1 MARNLNKTRK
11 SDKLSKRAAK
21 SRPSEISAD
30 AGTDCTHNA
39 PPLRSWKS
47 KPRLAAMTA
56 ISVVAAGGLALL
68 FVAEGEFVLPN
79 ALHSRGAAP
88 ALTFVGSESCAGC
101 HQTEAALW
109 KESQHKHAMQ
119 HATAA
124 SVLGDFDDA
133 GFDYFG
139 IHSRFFK
146 KDHKFFVETD
156 GPDGKLATF
165 EVKYTFGID
174 PLQQYLIEFPDG
186 RIQAL
191 SIAWDSRPKDQG
203 GQRWFHLYP
212 NEEIKHDD
220 MLHWTKLNQ
229 NWNFMC
235 AECHS
240 TGVQKN
246 YDAASNTFHTTW
258 AEISVGCE
266 ACHGKGS
273 RHVSWAYR
281 QRSWSPFGKNND
293 PMKGLVVLLDERDGV
308 TWRPDPKS
316 GNPQRTIA
324 PAATRREVE
333 TCGLCH
339 ARRGQFSENWIP
351 GHPLSDTHVVSTL
364 TRGLYHADGQMLD
377 EVYNYGSLKQ
387 SKMFAAGVTCS
398 DCHEPHA
405 AKLRAEDDGVCLR
418 CHASDRY
425 EIASHA
431 YHGDVTP
438 KVTCASCHMPV
449 STYMV
454 IDKRHD
460 HSFRVPRP
468 DLSVKLGTPNA
479 CNNCHADKSAQWAAD
494 AIERW
499 HGPVRKGF
507 QNYAEAFQASWTDR
521 ADAVALLAMVA
532 ASPTTP
538 AIARASALS
547 ELHSRVSP
555 ANIELARKGLA
566 DPDPMVRIGAL
577 DMLDGLPGNRT
588 WPLVY
593 PLLSDSSLGVRIRA
607 VSVLA
612 AVPTA
617 IQPVSDRPAFE
628 RAEAE
633 FIAAQHLNTDRPEAR
648 STLGNFYARR
658 GLRAD
663 AENEYKAALRLSPQ
677 YAPAAINLA
686 DLYRQLGRD
695 GDGDRV
701 LRAAI
706 GSSPHDAGLH
716 HALGLTLT
724 REKRPDDALAEFRIA
739 TELEPDRSR
748 YAYVYAVALHSSG
761 RADESMKV
769 LKTNLA
775 RHPDDRDILMALV
788 TFNRDAGDIAAAL
801 EYVEQLSR
809 VAPND
814 PDLAR
819 LSDDLRA
826 GLKR

>member
-1 MARNLNKTRK
+1 VARKQNKTRK

-21 SRPSEISAD
+21 SSPSEISAD
-30 AGTDCTHNA
+30 AGTEGTHNTS
-39 PPLRSWKS
+39 PVRLWKS
-47 KPRLAAMTA
+47 RPRLAAMTA
-56 ISVVAAGGLALL
+56 IAAVAAGGLALL
-68 FVAEGEFVLPN
+68 FVGERELVLPN
-79 ALHSRGAAP
+79 VLRSHSATP
-88 ALTFVGSESCAGC
+88 ALTFVGSESCAEC
-101 HQTEAALW
+101 HQAEAASW

-133 GFDYFG
+133 GFDHFG

-174 PLQQYLIEFPDG
+174 PLQQYLVEFPNG

-220 MLHWTKLNQ
+220 VLHWTKLNQ

-246 YDAASNTFHTTW
+246 YDAAGDTFHTTW
-258 AEISVGCE
+258 TEISVGCE

-273 RHVSWAYR
+273 RHVGWAYS
-281 QRSWSPFGKNND
+281 QRSWWPFGKDNA
-293 PMKGLVVLLDERDGV
+293 PMKGLVVSLDERDGI
-308 TWRPDPKS
+308 TWQPDPKS
-316 GNPQRTIA
+316 GNPQRSIA

-339 ARRGQFSENWIP
+339 ARRGQFSEDWMP

-377 EVYNYGSLKQ
+377 EVYNYGSFKQ

-405 AKLRAEDDGVCLR
+405 AKLRAEGDGMCLQ

-425 EIASHA
+425 EVASHA

-438 KVTCASCHMPV
+438 KVTCASCHMPA

-460 HSFRVPRP
+460 HSFRIPRP

-479 CNNCHADKSAQWAAD
+479 CNNCHTDKSAQWAAD

-521 ADAVALLAMVA
+521 ADAAALLAVVA

-577 DMLDGLPGNRT
+577 DMLDGLPGNRI
-588 WPLVY
+588 WSLVH

-617 IQPVSDRPAFE
+617 IQPVSDRPALE
-628 RAEAE
+628 RAAAE
-633 FIAAQHLNTDRPEAR
+633 FIAAQHLNADRPEAR

-663 AENEYKAALRLSPQ
+663 AENEYKAALRLSSQ

-695 GDGDRV
+695 GDGESV
-701 LRAAI
+701 LRTAI
-706 GSSPHDAGLH
+706 ASSPQDAGLH

-724 REKRPDDALAEFRIA
+724 RERRPDDALAEFRTA

-748 YAYVYAVALHSSG
+748 YAYVHAVALHSAG
-761 RADESMKV
+761 RGEQSMKV
-769 LKTNLA
+769 LKENLA
-775 RHPDDRDILMALV
+775 RHPDDRDTLLALV
-788 TFNRDAGDIAAAL
+788 TFNRDAGDIDAAL
-801 EYVEQLSR
+801 EYAGQLSR
-809 VAPND
+809 IAPDD
-814 PDLAR
+814 PDLTH
-819 LSDDLRA
+819 LTDDLRTR
-826 GLKR
+826 LKQ